1 MLDIDQFNRIII
13 VQGDGDDVVTI
24 EITVQDTRGNGI
36 AVQTNEEI
44 KEGGPVRNDDGF
56 FVGLLRKNFFRKV
69 EGVVDSLFIAEVGKF
84 HQIFQTYRPFSSQG
98 IGFADKNMGLGCKER
113 SVGEPIVIQH
123 LDQDIP
129 IEIIEEENPDF

>member
-1 MLDIDQFNRIII
+1 MLDVDQLNRIII

-69 EGVVDSLFIAEVGKF
+69 EGVVDSLFIAEVGKV

-98 IGFADKNMGLGCKER
+98 IGLADKDMGFSCEEWRIGQ
-113 SVGEPIVIQH
+113 PIIVQH
-123 LDQDIP
+123 FD
-129 IEIIEEENPDF
+129 